1 MAKLYTKVV
10 GNCLECP
17 HLAIVN
23 IVSMDGIWVGEREF
37 ICNATDDRRRI
48 IITPTFP
55 ERVQIP
61 DWCPLP
67 GA

>member
-1 MAKLYTKVV
+1 
-10 GNCLECP
+10 
-17 HLAIVN
+17 
-23 IVSMDGIWVGEREF
+23 MDGIWVGEREF